1 MIQYNALLNLKLS
14 NLQLKLKSGIK
25 SGTQVILNL
34 PSNMI
39 GNSNDN
45 TNFPHQLLL
54 ANTQVSRLCKTF
66 ANGSSDNIKLSKS
79 QLFKMVQ
86 LGRFL
91 GRPLGPLLKYDL
103 SLMANA
109 LKPSAKSVLMSL
121 GLTTAAAATDAAFP
135 KNGGLAW

>member
-86 LGRFL
+86 LERFL
-91 GRPLGPLLKYDL
+91 GRPLGPLLKCSNVIRINDSSSSNRCSFSKKWGSGMIIL
-103 SLMANA
+103 NEEILM
-109 LKPSAKSVLMSL
+109 V
-121 GLTTAAAATDAAFP
+121 T
-135 KNGGLAW
+135 